1 MQKVSSLS
9 VERRLVCIGDAS
21 KVRRNLVVEDA
32 LFFLY
37 AVKLEGA
44 VCTADSF
51 SHSMRFVI
59 ISSIRQNHFN
69 NSAPCSKS

>member
-1 MQKVSSLS
+1 MF
-9 VERRLVCIGDAS
+9 IGDAS
-21 KVRRNLVVEDA
+21 KVRRNLGVEDA
-32 LFFLY
+32 LYFLH

-51 SHSMRFVI
+51 SHSVCFVI

-69 NSAPCSKS
+69 NSGPCSKSQREIYQICVF